1 MREIQKGLEEL
12 ESGYSNSRSGI
23 WIDILRKEIRANL
36 KIIDFNAKNNG
47 YMYIFEKVK
56 SMIKVSDRFLAKN
69 LNLKL
74 F

>member
-12 ESGYSNSRSGI
+12 EGGYSNSRSGI

-56 SMIKVSDRFLAKN
+56 SMIKVSERFLAKN

>member
-12 ESGYSNSRSGI
+12 EGGYSNSRSGI

-56 SMIKVSDRFLAKN
+56 LMIKVSERFLAKN

>member
-12 ESGYSNSRSGI
+12 EGGYSNSRSGI

-56 SMIKVSDRFLAKN
+56 SMIKVLERFLAKN

>member
-12 ESGYSNSRSGI
+12 EGGYSNSRSGI

-47 YMYIFEKVK
+47 
-56 SMIKVSDRFLAKN
+56 
-69 LNLKL
+69 
-74 F
+74 